1 MLNPQFAF
9 ISPTKKQT
17 KRNAWR
23 YFKWLGHNIP
33 GIVFFES
40 ELKVEFPNAT
50 GSITTIYLEGA
61 DDPDTFRG
69 MYLDGVVM
77 DEVAQ
82 MPDGI
87 LEEVFMPAMMERKG
101 WAILLGTPKGKNG
114 FFRYYEKGVAKEDG
128 IWSSHVYPVS
138 KTKIFDETTLQRYR
152 RQAGNAKYLQEY
164 ECFKAGTL
172 VTTQRGNLPIEQL
185 RISDTVLT
193 HRNRWRPII
202 RTMNKEYSGT
212 MQSLKI
218 FGSSE
223 ALETTPEHPFLVYD
237 KSTQTR
243 RWVKAKDLK
252 QGDYALLPKYT
263 RKTKT
268 LSSPFIKLLAWF
280 ICEGSVTNNAVEF
293 SLNTTKPSEIEEV
306 RQVILSCGYEPKDIK
321 QGLSINNTSL
331 ADLLVG
337 LCGNTALHK
346 RIPFDMILGSEEE
359 FFTELMK
366 GDGSHYCPEDKAG
379 HFYQFSTISKGLAHD
394 VQVLAST
401 LNRRSSITS
410 REEYMMIS
418 PNNGKSYKAKKSYG
432 VRISD
437 AKISSRSN
445 EAFPT
450 KYGFATRVIS
460 NTETEF
466 TGTVYNL
473 SVKGDESYTANNI
486 VVHNCSFEAIIEGSF
501 YGETLENARNEGRI
515 GYFPYN
521 SSYPV
526 ITSWDLGSTNKTC
539 VWFMQLIN
547 DKVYFIDYV
556 EGSNKTIPYF
566 IDLLK
571 SKNYNYSV
579 ALMPHDVKQNPFSVG
594 GKSRLQEFRDRGLK
608 CRVVDKTSIE
618 EGINASRTML
628 EVCYINEVPCKAG
641 LEALFYYHCIKSEA
655 GEAKPYKDWS
665 SDPSDAFRYA
675 AVGLKPSMA
684 KPYHL
689 IKDPY
694 EIRRLTQYESY
705 NPLDIPNDW

>member
-1 MLNPQFAF
+1 MSKTKVIKSVFVPRPHQAEFMTNRSLYSVLLTHRRFGKTVLAVGTLYHDGMVCPMLNPQFAF

-164 ECFKAGTL
+164 EC
-172 VTTQRGNLPIEQL
+172 
-185 RISDTVLT
+185 
-193 HRNRWRPII
+193 
-202 RTMNKEYSGT
+202 
-212 MQSLKI
+212 
-218 FGSSE
+218 
-223 ALETTPEHPFLVYD
+223 
-237 KSTQTR
+237 
-243 RWVKAKDLK
+243 
-252 QGDYALLPKYT
+252 
-263 RKTKT
+263 
-268 LSSPFIKLLAWF
+268 
-280 ICEGSVTNNAVEF
+280 
-293 SLNTTKPSEIEEV
+293 
-306 RQVILSCGYEPKDIK
+306 
-321 QGLSINNTSL
+321 
-331 ADLLVG
+331 
-337 LCGNTALHK
+337 
-346 RIPFDMILGSEEE
+346 
-359 FFTELMK
+359 
-366 GDGSHYCPEDKAG
+366 
-379 HFYQFSTISKGLAHD
+379 
-394 VQVLAST
+394 
-401 LNRRSSITS
+401 
-410 REEYMMIS
+410 
-418 PNNGKSYKAKKSYG
+418 
-432 VRISD
+432 
-437 AKISSRSN
+437 
-445 EAFPT
+445 
-450 KYGFATRVIS
+450 
-460 NTETEF
+460 
-466 TGTVYNL
+466 
-473 SVKGDESYTANNI
+473 
-486 VVHNCSFEAIIEGSF
+486 SFEAIIEGSF

-628 EVCYINEVPCKAG
+628 EVCYINEVPCKTG

-665 SDPSDAFRYA
+665 SDPADAFRYA